1 MSATFSC
8 ICVTGGRTH
17 LLEEAIA
24 QFVRQDYGGE
34 SELVILNTV
43 PQQQLELGNGYD
55 NVRIINLSERPKS
68 LGDARNMAIA
78 EAEHDWIIT
87 YDDDDSYLPWH
98 LSNYAEHA
106 DGKDWLWL
114 SRQFYV
120 EGFKL
125 KGIVQGSM
133 NVVAFRKEVWDKIGG
148 YSALS
153 VGEDRAFVGKLT
165 TQFNGK
171 KVELTDERISFLYGW
186 GQSIYHISGMGDDT
200 AGRKSSWER
209 AEKHLSQQIA
219 LRKIPTGTVRLEPQ
233 LRHDYEGMT
242 RRFVG
247 ATQKPDTSKGSVG
260 VVMLGRYGDI
270 INLLPFL
277 KHVADNYAKPHLVIS
292 REFASILEG
301 VSYVEPY
308 PIDQPYDQLLPAIK
322 IAERNYRH
330 VIVGQTWGR
339 GWSQPKLTDAY
350 NKESW
355 RQCGFLHRWNDA
367 SLVPVFDRRNLAREE
382 ALFTKLNVPDKPML
396 LYKLDGGLSSPCP
409 ECPTLAGPI
418 REAFGELF
426 NVINLSDVKAERMFD
441 LLGLFDR
448 AACLVTIDT
457 SLAHLA
463 AASRVPYVL
472 LANPLPWLGTS
483 PRGNNCA
490 ARLTYTEALA
500 KPRALVTLLEMTF
513 ATENAEVSDQRGAGS
528 LH

>member
-1 MSATFSC
+1 MNLPFLSA
-8 ICVTGGRTH
+8 ICLQYCDVPQ
-17 LLEEAIA
+17 LEDALGCFLA
-24 QFVRQDYGGE
+24 QDYAGE
-34 SELVILNTV
+34 HEIVVLNSFNRQKLHYDHPNV
-43 PQQQLELGNGYD
+43 HIVNLETRPD
-55 NVRIINLSERPKS
+55 SLSECRN
-68 LGDARNMAIA
+68 LAIEHARGTHIVVW
-78 EAEHDWIIT
+78 DS
-87 YDDDDSYLPWH
+87 DDSFTPWYLSTIANH
-98 LSNYAEHA
+98 FG
-106 DGKDWLWL
+106 DGQWAWLDK
-114 SRQFYV
+114 QFYLV
-120 EGFKL
+120 GWKI
-125 KGIVQGSM
+125 KNIVPGSM
-133 NVVAFRKEVWDKIGG
+133 NSLIFTKEAWRKVGG
-148 YSALS
+148 YHVGMN
-153 VGEDRAFVGKLT
+153 VGEDRQFVGKIT
-165 TQFNGK
+165 TQTPGK
-171 KVELTDERISFLYGW
+171 RVVLKPEEIGFLYSW
-186 GQSIYHISGMGDDT
+186 GEGNYHISGQGDDVKGKVT
-200 AGRKSSWER
+200 SYERVKKHWEKR
-209 AEKHLSQQIA
+209 VSA
-219 LRKIPTGTVRLEPQ
+219 RLVPLGDIVLNPAMKQPYGE
-233 LRHDYEGMT
+233 MAK
-242 RRFVG
+242 RFVG
-247 ATQKPDTSKGSVG
+247 SKPQDDASKGNVG

-308 PIDQPYDQLLPAIK
+308 PVDLPYDQLLPAIK

-418 REAFGELF
+418 REAFGDSF

-463 AASRVPYVL
+463 AGSRIPYVL
-472 LANPLPWLGTS
+472 LCNPLPWLGTS
-483 PRGNNCA
+483 PRGNCA
-490 ARLTYTEALA
+490 ARMTYTEALA

-513 ATENAEVSDQRGAGS
+513 ATDNAEVSDQRGAGS